1 MIFRRTASLVNAS
14 DNMERNLIEQ
24 ATQLNTIEESHG
36 NNDAIK
42 NLWKSRVMPMII
54 DRQET
59 ISDHIARLES
69 LKDSVC
75 ERFVHM
81 SAGYG
86 LRWHEI
92 ESVRESYIDR
102 HSDKF

>member
-1 MIFRRTASLVNAS
+1 MS
-14 DNMERNLIEQ
+14 
-24 ATQLNTIEESHG
+24 
-36 NNDAIK
+36 
-42 NLWKSRVMPMII
+42 MII

-81 SAGYG
+81 SAGYE

-92 ESVRESYIDR
+92 EIAFESRILTDTVINSNHIELR
-102 HSDKF
+102 FLEDAGNVMLERMRDIVETW